1 LDRGDAADM
10 TSLFHEVAPTVE
22 ESFPQDSPQRVLWEQ
37 QQQYNSLPDKR
48 QMRWHPLII
57 RFALN
62 LKYMSTSA
70 YRAVR
75 ESQFVS
81 LPSERTLSDYTH
93 WSSAHTGV
101 QIEFIEHFQCMLE
114 ADLKVREQQ
123 VCALSMDEMKIKSG
137 LVFSKR
143 SGGLVGFVDLGSVN
157 RDIESLAADDTDPS
171 VVPLAD
177 QMLLFMARVHL
188 SDWKKVDALQE
199 PSRYR
204 SLLDRWKVVT
214 R

>member
-1 LDRGDAADM
+1 MIEKGGILLDRGDAADM
-10 TSLFHEVAPTVE
+10 TSLFHEVAPTVD

-81 LPSERTLSDYTH
+81 LLSERTLSDYTH

-101 QIEFIEHFQCMLE
+101 PE
-114 ADLKVREQQ
+114 D
-123 VCALSMDEMKIKSG
+123 
-137 LVFSKR
+137 
-143 SGGLVGFVDLGSVN
+143 VGHGHVS
-157 RDIESLAADDTDPS
+157 SP
-171 VVPLAD
+171 
-177 QMLLFMARVHL
+177 
-188 SDWKKVDALQE
+188 
-199 PSRYR
+199 
-204 SLLDRWKVVT
+204 
-214 R
+214 